1 MNPAIRERNEEK
13 TMKRKQWM
21 FTAAALTALLLAAC
35 AAEPSSE
42 TADKPVTV
50 ITAETARP
58 AVTPESAAPAVQ
70 REQVTIERDQTA
82 TLYDGSSMP
91 RQTLPLYYRSWQG
104 KTWAEVAAETGF
116 SADDLRILN
125 PNVTEDAQGNL
136 QSAGIDLLLSE
147 AWPIPQ
153 TEVCRVTV
161 EMPGMPQPYDSR
173 TYQLPNALP
182 DDAARALALCYYQME
197 SNGQGFITEALP
209 DNADYVKVTSGV
221 RFDTFSQLKSW
232 LESVYTPEAVSAMLD
247 GQGTDPYYKEGPDDA
262 LWIQGYAFD
271 HIIPQSGLTC
281 TEPQEQPDGSLR
293 LAAVCVCVTDDE
305 GNPLDEGQGRLY
317 HAPVHLVPT
326 EEGWRVDEAKVPF

>member
-1 MNPAIRERNEEK
+1 
-13 TMKRKQWM
+13 MKRSLWM
-21 FTAAALTALLLAAC
+21 CTAAVLAALLLAAC
-35 AAEPSSE
+35 TGTPASG
-42 TADKPVTV
+42 TADESATV

-70 REQVTIERDQTA
+70 REQVTIERNQSA
-82 TLYDGSSMP
+82 TLYDGSSVP
-91 RQTLPLYYRSWQG
+91 QQTLPLYYNGSWKG
-104 KTWAEVAAETGF
+104 MTWAEVAAETGF

-136 QSAGIDLLLSE
+136 QSADIELLLSE

-161 EMPGMPQPYDSR
+161 TMPGMHEPYDSR
-173 TYQLPNALP
+173 SYQLPDAMP

-197 SNGQGFITEALP
+197 SNGQGFTTEALP
-209 DNADYVKVTSGV
+209 DTTDYVKVTSGV
-221 RFDTFSQLKSW
+221 RYDTFSQLKAW

-247 GQGTDPYYKEGPDDA
+247 GRGTDPYYKEGPEDE
-262 LWIQGYAFD
+262 LWMQGYAFD

-281 TEPQEQPDGSLR
+281 TEPQQQADGSLR
-293 LAAVCVCVTDDE
+293 FAAVCVCVTDDE

-317 HAPVHLVPT
+317 YAPVHLVPT
-326 EEGWRVDEAKVPF
+326 AEGWRVAQAKVPF